1 MFIFCASNCFGSA
14 TLHKKKRNIKKE
26 KEKNLTNFL
35 RKVCEKILSKPKV
48 SQIGKVTDT
57 SGKGGQL
64 IISQNQFLRE
74 KSPHF

>member
-1 MFIFCASNCFGSA
+1 MFIFCAGNCFGSA
-14 TLHKKKRNIKKE
+14 TLHKNKRNIKKE

-74 KSPHF
+74 KNPHF